1 MTQRSNGLRKEFA
14 DAVREARLRRGLS
27 RPQAAQLAGLSPL
40 IIQMVELGHAPAFDA
55 YLPFLARIL
64 PDEET

>member
-1 MTQRSNGLRKEFA
+1 MTQHNGLQKEFA
-14 DAVREARLRRGLS
+14 DTLREARLRRGLS

-40 IIQMVELGHAPAFDA
+40 IIQMIELGHAPAFDA

-64 PDEET
+64 AGDEA